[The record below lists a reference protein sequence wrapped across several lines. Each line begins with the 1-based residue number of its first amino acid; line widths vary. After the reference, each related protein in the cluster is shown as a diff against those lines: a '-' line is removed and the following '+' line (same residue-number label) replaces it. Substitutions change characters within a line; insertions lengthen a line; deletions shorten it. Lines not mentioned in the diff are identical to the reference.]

1 MTEHKQDLAFF
12 VELETRVWN
21 ALMRG
26 DAAADESLL
35 ASIFLGVYGSGF
47 ASKQEHVR
55 QLENGPT
62 VESFSIEIPRLMELG
77 PSIVML
83 SYCALW
89 SRPGNG
95 QLQNKSKMYV
105 TSIWQKIGD
114 VWLNVFSQDTP
125 AQGDT

>member
-1 MTEHKQDLAFF
+1 MTEHKQDLEFF

-35 ASIFLGVYGSGF
+35 ASSFLGVYGSGF

-62 VESFSIEIPRLMELG
+62 VESFSIEIPRLIELG
-77 PSIVML
+77 PSIAVL
-83 SYCALW
+83 SYRALW
-89 SRPGNG
+89 SRPSNG
-95 QLQNKSKMYV
+95 QLQYTSKMYV
-105 TSIWQKIGD
+105 TSIWQKLGD

-125 AQGDT
+125 AQGDD

>member
-1 MTEHKQDLAFF
+1 MTEHEQDLAFF

-35 ASIFLGVYGSGF
+35 ASSFLGVYGSGF

-62 VESFSIEIPRLMELG
+62 VRSFSIEIPRLIELG
-77 PSIVML
+77 PSIAVL
-83 SYCALW
+83 SYRALW

-95 QLQNKSKMYV
+95 QLQYKSTMYV
-105 TSIWQKIGD
+105 TSIWQKLGD

-125 AQGDT
+125 AQSDV

>member
-35 ASIFLGVYGSGF
+35 ASSFLGVYGSGF

-62 VESFSIEIPRLMELG
+62 VESFSIEIPRLIELG
-77 PSIVML
+77 PSIAVL

-89 SRPGNG
+89 SRPSNS
-95 QLQNKSKMYV
+95 QLQYKSKMYV
-105 TSIWQKIGD
+105 TSIWQKLGD

-125 AQGDT
+125 AQSDV

>member
-26 DAAADESLL
+26 DTAADESLL
-35 ASIFLGVYGSGF
+35 ASSFLGVYGSGF

-77 PSIVML
+77 PSIAVL
-83 SYCALW
+83 SYRVLW
-89 SRPGNG
+89 SRPSNG
-95 QLQNKSKMYV
+95 QLQNKATMYV
-105 TSIWQKIGD
+105 TSIWQKLGD

-125 AQGDT
+125 AQSDV

>member
-35 ASIFLGVYGSGF
+35 ASSFLGVYGSGF

-77 PSIVML
+77 PSIAVL
-83 SYCALW
+83 SYRVLW
-89 SRPGNG
+89 SRPSND
-95 QLQNKSKMYV
+95 QLQNKSTMYV
-105 TSIWQKIGD
+105 TSIWQKLGD

-125 AQGDT
+125 AQRDV